1 MTYRIRA
8 GVKSAFGIP
17 PRACQLRPMPRW
29 KARTAWIAGSL
40 LMLQIGAVLGQ
51 RMWSIQR
58 DLKRWEAYQSQQR
71 LEGEDLGIKAW
82 LPPAVADE
90 DNLFAHP
97 WMLGFMA
104 SEDSPQAGA
113 VAQLR
118 AWPELGFDSYKA
130 PSEGQSWFDG
140 REAEADATLRAGR
153 ERAADL
159 EAIHAAAGR
168 PACQPPVA
176 LEPSYECLA
185 HRWTRVN
192 DLGPLLE
199 LHADAAMASGDGA
212 AATID
217 LEAMLRL
224 GQHLRGADFLLATV
238 IGAGFEARA
247 LPLVEAGLQ
256 RNLFRGEEK
265 RRLLAAIRTRPLP
278 EEMAAVM
285 RVERGLFLATLERL
299 NPDRPPAGLKERWA
313 NWLHPPER
321 LVATNSLHFCQMLD
335 APLGSPGGRPAWED
349 FHQRVCAPSPQD
361 ATPGTA
367 LASAALALGNVAAGL
382 FAQEDE
388 LDRIR
393 QQLAE

>member
-1 MTYRIRA
+1 
-8 GVKSAFGIP
+8 
-17 PRACQLRPMPRW
+17 
-29 KARTAWIAGSL
+29 
-40 LMLQIGAVLGQ
+40 MLQIGAVLGQ

-58 DLKRWEAYQSQQR
+58 DIKRWEAYRSQCR

-104 SEDSPQAGA
+104 SENSPQAGT

-118 AWPELGFDSYKA
+118 AWPELGFDSYKV

-140 REAEADATLRAGR
+140 REAEAAAVLRAGR

-185 HRWTRVN
+185 HRWTHVN
-192 DLGPLLE
+192 DLGPLLA

-224 GQHLRGADFLLATV
+224 GQHLRGANFLLAAV

-247 LPLVEAGLQ
+247 LPLVEAGLR
-256 RNLFRGEEK
+256 RNLFREEEK

-285 RVERGLFLATLERL
+285 RVERGMFLATLERL
-299 NPDRPPAGLKERWA
+299 NPDRPPAGFKERWA

-321 LVATNSLHFCQMLD
+321 LVATHSLHFCQMLD
-335 APLGSPGGRPAWED
+335 APLGAPGGRPAWED
-349 FHQRVCAPSPQD
+349 FHQRVSAISPQD
-361 ATPGTA
+361 ATPGTE
-367 LASAALALGNVAAGL
+367 LARAALALGNVAASL
-382 FAQEDE
+382 FVQEDE
-388 LDRIR
+388 IEQIR
-393 QQLAE
+393 QRLAE